1 LASKRR
7 KNEGRPS
14 KRAGIDHNSDE
25 IETMT
30 ETISAA
36 VTAKVLENLKDSG
49 FLPFPLP
56 QPSTVLDVPTVLQN
70 TASTSG
76 ASNLDSREDI
86 FIQET
91 GQHGN
96 MICILAQNLLPEN
109 SVPQYRPLDRPLY
122 TKINKNLFEIISS
135 QEFIDMSDILVDH
148 QPIDLDFH
156 FQVQNKKSRVRF

>member
-1 LASKRR
+1 MASKRR

-14 KRAGIDHNSDE
+14 KRARIDNNSDV

-49 FLPFPLP
+49 LLPAPTDR
-56 QPSTVLDVPTVLQN
+56 QPSTVLEVPTILQN

-76 ASNLDSREDI
+76 ASSLDTREE
-86 FIQET
+86 FSTQET

-96 MICILAQNLLPEN
+96 MICIPAQNLLSEN
-109 SVPQYRPLDRPLY
+109 SLPQYRPLGRPLY
-122 TKINKNLFEIISS
+122 TKINKKLFEKISS
-135 QEFIDMSDILVDH
+135 QEFIDI
-148 QPIDLDFH
+148 
-156 FQVQNKKSRVRF
+156 VRYTG